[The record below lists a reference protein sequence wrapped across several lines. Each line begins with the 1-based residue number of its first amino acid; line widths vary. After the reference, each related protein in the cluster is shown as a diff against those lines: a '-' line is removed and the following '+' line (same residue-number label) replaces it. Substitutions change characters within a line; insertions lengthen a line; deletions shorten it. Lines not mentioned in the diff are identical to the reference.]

1 MSINRG
7 IEKEVVVRIH
17 SGILEGNTS
26 ESVLMK
32 WLNIQLVI
40 QNEVS
45 QKEKNKSLVLMHIYM
60 ESRKM
65 VLMNFLQGRNR
76 DADIENR
83 RWTQQGK
90 ERVPRIEREE
100 LKHTYCA
107 QMLSHVRLFATP

>member
-7 IEKEVVVRIH
+7 IEKEVVVHIH
-17 SGILEGNTS
+17 SGILERNTS
-26 ESVLMK
+26 E
-32 WLNIQLVI
+32 WLNIELVI

-45 QKEKNKSLVLMHIYM
+45 QKEKNQYLVLMYIYM

-83 RWTQQGK
+83 LWTQQGK
-90 ERVPRIEREE
+90 ERVLRIERGE
-100 LKHTYCA
+100 LKHIYCA

>member
-32 WLNIQLVI
+32 WLNIELVI

-45 QKEKNKSLVLMHIYM
+45 QKEKNKYCILSAFRAGIEMQT
-60 ESRKM
+60 SRTD
-65 VLMNFLQGRNR
+65 VGPSR
-76 DADIENR
+76 ER
-83 RWTQQGK
+83 RGCH
-90 ERVPRIEREE
+90 ELRE
-100 LKHTYCA
+100 KN
-107 QMLSHVRLFATP
+107 

>member
-32 WLNIQLVI
+32 WLNIELVI

-60 ESRKM
+60 C
-65 VLMNFLQGRNR
+65 VLIYTICFDSIVLTRTSLLTEAGIIYDIHFTILKAAYNF
-76 DADIENR
+76 I
-83 RWTQQGK
+83 
-90 ERVPRIEREE
+90 
-100 LKHTYCA
+100 
-107 QMLSHVRLFATP
+107 